1 LAALIS
7 FWPTLTDEE
16 LQTMLTPEER
26 QEIEAEFSRY
36 PNKQAVSIDAM
47 KIIQRHRGWVSD
59 ESLRDLG
66 EVLDMTPDELD
77 GVATFY
83 NLVFRKP
90 VGRHIV
96 LICDSVSCW
105 IMGYKKLC
113 HAFTSRLGV
122 DLGGTT
128 ADGRFTVLPIVC
140 LGTCDHAPAMM
151 VDNDLHHDLDPD
163 KLDEVLEKYR

>member
-1 LAALIS
+1 
-7 FWPTLTDEE
+7 
-16 LQTMLTPEER
+16 MLTPEER
-26 QEIEAEFSRY
+26 QEIEAEFSHY
-36 PNKQAVSIDAM
+36 PNKRAVSIDAM
-47 KIIQRHRGWVSD
+47 RIIQRHRGWVSD

-66 EVLDMTPDELD
+66 ELLDMTPDELD

-83 NLVFRKP
+83 SLVFRKP

-105 IMGYKKLC
+105 IMGYDKLRRRL
-113 HAFTSRLGV
+113 TSRLGV
-122 DLGGTT
+122 NLGGTT

-151 VDNDLHHDLDPD
+151 VDNDLLRDVDSD
-163 KLDEVLEKYR
+163 KIDEILEKYQ